1 MFLDQRLTV
10 GRLQPVQAPPVAD
23 VATSAA
29 DAFFGPSKAMIL
41 EELGKES
48 NEPLRQLTIHADGS
62 LIIPSIA
69 DWGPGKN
76 PPVSLTEELKE
87 ALTTMQKEFCQSTAP
102 SPGTPTGPT
111 PESPPPENKGTENVN
126 PVLQKLASGAVFSDR
141 AELLQLPGCS
151 CKVLKEVVVPEE
163 AARCLLVSIDG
174 NEHRVLLEA
183 TADSSWQAGHFI
195 GRGGPGS
202 FAVMEGALAP
212 GRKGANTWIF
222 SRGTEWKKDVAY
234 RANGMWVFERAAS
247 GVPVMKT
254 LEAIRAEVGEAFVTL
269 YGHHISNGSR
279 ATRVWPWGKRCAWSP
294 TISESVEAD
303 VATFDMNSLG
313 KFLQSWEKTG
323 EAGIECGGVLRPA
336 FSLTLLDN
344 QMEPQGRGS
353 HSPNPLCLFL
363 KKNLKLKKGHIIV
376 L

>member
-1 MFLDQRLTV
+1 MPAQTHQR
-10 GRLQPVQAPPVAD
+10 A
-23 VATSAA
+23 
-29 DAFFGPSKAMIL
+29 
-41 EELGKES
+41 
-48 NEPLRQLTIHADGS
+48 
-62 LIIPSIA
+62 
-69 DWGPGKN
+69 
-76 PPVSLTEELKE
+76 
-87 ALTTMQKEFCQSTAP
+87 
-102 SPGTPTGPT
+102 PT
-111 PESPPPENKGTENVN
+111 PESPSPGNTGLPENVD
-126 PVLQKLASGAVFSDR
+126 PVQLLATGALFSDR

-202 FAVMEGALAP
+202 FAAMEGALAP

-313 KFLQSWEKTG
+313 KFLQSWEKRAKLASSAG
-323 EAGIECGGVLRPA
+323 ECCDRRFP
-336 FSLTLLDN
+336 
-344 QMEPQGRGS
+344 
-353 HSPNPLCLFL
+353 
-363 KKNLKLKKGHIIV
+363 
-376 L
+376 